1 MSLQRIGICF
11 VVLALFGYLGIHIV
25 TLLLPPSLSIA
36 FPPEGFT
43 TSSHTIEIAGKTAP
57 GAQVEVNG
65 SPLPSPASGE
75 FKHLLVLDRG
85 LTTIT
90 VSARKRHSK
99 SAVIERQIF
108 ILEGEKISQADRG
121 GI

>member
-1 MSLQRIGICF
+1 MSLNRLGISLAVIG
-11 VVLALFGYLGIHIV
+11 LLGYLGVHV
-25 TLLLPPSLSIA
+25 AALLAPPVLELS

-43 TSSHTIEIAGKTAP
+43 TSNHALEIAGKTSP
-57 GAQVEVNG
+57 GALVEVNG
-65 SPLPSPASGE
+65 RPLTYPSSGE

-99 SAVIERQIF
+99 SAVIERQIL
-108 ILEGEKISQADRG
+108 ILGGEKISQGTQG